1 MTDGKEAEG
10 SVHTSVGSQL
20 IIPIAAILFTIY
32 YFYTII
38 DAPWTAQVAAF
49 IVGSIL
55 ILLVVLFGLK
65 SVKIIRTG
73 QGALDFDDLITPRSF
88 VPKRLGLLSLTIVYI
103 FIVPSLGFTITTF
116 LFLAMATLLLSEG
129 KNMSLILS
137 LSAGLSLGGYLL
149 FIVAFKTRFPA
160 GPFETLMKALF

>member
-1 MTDGKEAEG
+1 MTDDKEAEG

-73 QGALDFDDLITPRSF
+73 Q
-88 VPKRLGLLSLTIVYI
+88 
-103 FIVPSLGFTITTF
+103 
-116 LFLAMATLLLSEG
+116 
-129 KNMSLILS
+129 
-137 LSAGLSLGGYLL
+137 
-149 FIVAFKTRFPA
+149 
-160 GPFETLMKALF
+160 